1 MRSSPTSACVQTFRT
16 KAMTDARL
24 AGVAAALAMDVE
36 RRATHY
42 LPPGTGPGAW
52 QQDYGPQR
60 RASAMGTAGLS
71 GGGSWHS
78 DGDSGP
84 DRKDGVDDRDRRSRQ
99 TLWRQMMMA
108 LCPGTRVFVVCLAV
122 ATFIAVV

>member
-1 MRSSPTSACVQTFRT
+1 MSNAEGL
-16 KAMTDARL
+16 AR
-24 AGVAAALAMDVE
+24 AAAELALV
-36 RRATHY
+36 
-42 LPPGTGPGAW
+42 LPGRMASDAARGDGFLR
-52 QQDYGPQR
+52 DYGQGR
-60 RASAMGTAGLS
+60 RTPNLGATRLS

-78 DGDSGP
+78 DGDGGP
-84 DRKDGVDDRDRRSRQ
+84 DRKDGVDYGDRRPRQ